1 VMTII
6 LTTLM
11 DAQTQESFLKV
22 LIVQE
27 NQVFASLI
35 VKTESW
41 LPQNNVTM
49 GIRTILMDAILL
61 VSYNMAFNVL

>member
-1 VMTII
+1 MTII
-6 LTTLM
+6 LTSLM
-11 DAQTQESFLKV
+11 DAQIQELFLKDIIA
-22 LIVQE
+22 LE